1 MAYYNYKRVRDL
13 IPQFIIDQQGEDYE
27 GLADYDGDLWCAAS
41 DYIKLLVSL
50 LDRCRD
56 VIPEGE
62 TVLKDDIK
70 DALRLK

>member
-41 DYIKLLVSL
+41 DYIELLISL
-50 LDRCRD
+50 LERCKQ

-62 TVLKDDIK
+62 EVLRYNIDNGIG
-70 DALRLK
+70 LK